1 MRLLPLVLL
10 LSSAISFADQ
20 RPAVA
25 IIIDDLGHNLGRGKQ
40 AINLDGAFTYAIL
53 PKTRYASKLANKA
66 YALHKEVMVHLPME
80 SIGGSPFGID
90 GKGLTNTL
98 PKAEF
103 LKILNQFIDSI
114 PHAQGVNNHQGSLLT
129 QQYKEMHWVMDEVN
143 RRKLFFID
151 SRTTHHTVATNVA
164 SVRDIF
170 SGTRDVF
177 LDVEQTKYFVDHS
190 FRKLM
195 RIARKKGTAIA
206 IGHPHK
212 VTIRYLKNAES
223 LLNSK
228 GIDLIPASN
237 VIALQKIKL
246 LVATRL
252 QPSTLTLSS
261 NP

>member
-1 MRLLPLVLL
+1 MHLFPLILLFACAVSL
-10 LSSAISFADQ
+10 ADQ

-25 IIIDDLGHNLGRGKQ
+25 IIIDDLGHNLSRGKQ

-53 PKTRYASKLANKA
+53 PETRYASRLANNA
-66 YALHKEVMVHLPME
+66 YANHKEVMVHIPME

-98 PKAEF
+98 PKGEF
-103 LKILNQFIDSI
+103 LEILNHLIDSI

-129 QQYKEMHWVMDEVN
+129 QQYKEMHWLMDEVN

-151 SRTTHHTVATNVA
+151 SRTTHQTVATNVA

-177 LDVEQTKYFVDHS
+177 LDVEQTKYFVDQS
-190 FRKLM
+190 FRKLI
-195 RIARKKGTAIA
+195 RIAQKKGTAIA

-212 VTIRYLKNAES
+212 VTIRYLKSAES
-223 LLNSK
+223 MLSSK

-237 VIALQKIKL
+237 LIALQKIKL
-246 LVATRL
+246 LVAAKPQAPGSKL
-252 QPSTLTLSS
+252 QL
-261 NP
+261 